1 MLLSKLELGS
11 IYQVGVTR
19 QNTSVSS
26 LSLWERARVRAIPTD
41 TPQCQEHQ

>member
-19 QNTSVSS
+19 QNNSVSS
-26 LSLWERARVRAIPTD
+26 LSLWERARVRATPTG
-41 TPQCQEHQ
+41 PRQH